1 MGAMI
6 GNSASILALLFVVLQ
21 AANAPAQQPLPTLRI
36 TLNAGG
42 WMRFES
48 LLAQYA
54 PGTTQGYARV
64 TRTAGSNPFIS
75 YAVVTDG
82 GQPGE
87 RSGDAAFVFS
97 SP

>member
-1 MGAMI
+1 MAGPPEFTPGSIHGAQ
-6 GNSASILALLFVVLQ
+6 FVVR
-21 AANAPAQQPLPTLRI
+21 ARFAENI
-36 TLNAGG
+36 AGT
-42 WMRFES
+42 
-48 LLAQYA
+48 
-54 PGTTQGYARV
+54 PYARV